1 MFKKFCAIL
10 LVLIT
15 ITVSSIGVFASGSST
30 ESAITSESA
39 ISSKSAIAISK
50 PDFETV
56 FNNVLKD
63 GTAIDN
69 GQFILTVTSP
79 DKDRD
84 STYRKS
90 YVLSGS
96 SKYNDIIISIAKYN
110 KDTNTY
116 EPMYNT
122 DGESSWEIGDF
133 RLFSKEIILTEG
145 TNKIKIIAYRTSQK
159 EEARLDDIQVNSF
172 TVELLNESIIGKV
185 IKKTRD
191 IGNDISKSL
200 GLEEF
205 FKNITK

>member
-1 MFKKFCAIL
+1 MFKKFCVIL

-15 ITVSSIGVFASGSST
+15 ITVSSIGVFATGSST

-39 ISSKSAIAISK
+39 ISSKGAITISK

-69 GQFILTVTSP
+69 SQLILTITSP
-79 DKDRD
+79 DKDKD

-110 KDTNTY
+110 EDTNTY

-159 EEARLDDIQVNSF
+159 DEARLDDIQVNSF

-200 GLEEF
+200 GLEDF
-205 FKNITK
+205 FRNITK